1 MLQRVSE
8 LESGAISGQSSN
20 SRPREGSSNMS
31 GAEGSESS
39 ISGIVHSVHIRTGG
53 SGQDTPS
60 VTSLSPPKRTTT
72 NRSVS
77 QSDLLSASKTDQS
90 EHGGVHIEIKN
101 MSRSQDHLATALN
114 APAGA
119 VAGASGAGPSP
130 RLKSGSARRSS
141 AHGGSVS
148 VINLKQSVDN
158 LPHRASSSGDLAK
171 GRYVSPNR

>member
-1 MLQRVSE
+1 MPS
-8 LESGAISGQSSN
+8 
-20 SRPREGSSNMS
+20 
-31 GAEGSESS
+31 
-39 ISGIVHSVHIRTGG
+39 G
-53 SGQDTPS
+53 SGEDGATD
-60 VTSLSPPKRTTT
+60 RG
-72 NRSVS
+72 
-77 QSDLLSASKTDQS
+77 LLGRA
-90 EHGGVHIEIKN
+90 EE
-101 MSRSQDHLATALN
+101 ALN

-119 VAGASGAGPSP
+119 VAGVSGAGPSP